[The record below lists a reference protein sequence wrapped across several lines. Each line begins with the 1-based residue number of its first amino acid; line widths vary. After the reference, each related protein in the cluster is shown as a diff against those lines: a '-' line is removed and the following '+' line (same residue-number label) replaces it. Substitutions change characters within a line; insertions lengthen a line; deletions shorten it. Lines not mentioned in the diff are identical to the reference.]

1 MNLESVDK
9 FKYLGS
15 AVTSDN
21 RVEEE
26 IKIRIATGTRCLW
39 SLKEIFKSRNISRKT
54 ELITY
59 TTIVRPILA
68 YGCETLG
75 LTKELERKLLVFEN
89 GVLRRIW
96 GPLYDNIEG
105 IWHRRHNHELRQL
118 PELPLIT
125 SIIRAQRLQWAGH
138 VARMEENRIARGVM
152 SGKPDG
158 RRPVGRLRM
167 SHEMGR

>member
-1 MNLESVDK
+1 M
-9 FKYLGS
+9 
-15 AVTSDN
+15 T
-21 RVEEE
+21 
-26 IKIRIATGTRCLW
+26 
-39 SLKEIFKSRNISRKT
+39 
-54 ELITY
+54 TY

-105 IWHRRHNHELRQL
+105 IWRRRHNHELRQL
-118 PELPLIT
+118 SELPLIT
-125 SIIRAQRLQWAGH
+125 SIIREQRLQWAGH

-158 RRPVGRLRM
+158 RRPVGRLHM